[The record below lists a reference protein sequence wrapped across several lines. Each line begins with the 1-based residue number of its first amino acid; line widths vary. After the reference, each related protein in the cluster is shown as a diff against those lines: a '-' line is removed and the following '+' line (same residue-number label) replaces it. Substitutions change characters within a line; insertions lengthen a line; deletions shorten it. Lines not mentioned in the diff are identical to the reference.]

1 MMRLLINTK
10 IGENRGSSRIW
21 LEQAAIN
28 VLGEPGQRLAIKVK
42 DNSLVFAIDNDGE
55 VLLSKRTGRNST
67 IEKLL
72 VEVRDSHL
80 VKSINKTILE
90 FFPHSKD
97 LRIVVQ
103 RGLMIVKAGA
113 ISIKRLFSIETLK
126 NKLKNNAY
134 LSVTSMYGGGCIFD
148 RALHETFDSV
158 GLETKI
164 DLFIEREKVYV
175 DSAVTNQPELFSEN
189 CLIVQSDAQEL
200 CFTAGEHSGCDIFVV
215 AAPCTACSPS
225 GRTVKSLKM
234 PEDDPDA
241 GNAVVDILKYLTL
254 YFPPIFV
261 LECERSYK
269 NTASF
274 SLIVNRLKNLSYN
287 VSFEVL
293 DGKDFGGFEPRKRI
307 FLVATLFDE
316 FDFDNLPQY
325 SNIRTIDSILED
337 VPLDSPTYKSYDH
350 LKSKLSRDK
359 EKGNGFSMYLH
370 DGSERNLQRIIR
382 RLYSK
387 AGSCEPFYLH
397 PEDENKFRLFTSTEN
412 ARLRDVNPKVV
423 DGLPETKKNEI
434 LGQSGVYTVFTSL
447 FSELANLVNNLKS
460 KAA

>member
-1 MMRLLINTK
+1 MRLLINTK
-10 IGENRGSSRIW
+10 IGENRGASRIW

-28 VLGEPGQRLAIKVK
+28 VLGKPGQRLSIDVK
-42 DNSLVFAIDNDGE
+42 DNSLVFAIADSGE

-80 VKSINKTILE
+80 LQSINKTILE

-97 LRIVVQ
+97 LRIIVQ

-113 ISIKRLFSIETLK
+113 ISLKRLFSINSLK
-126 NKLKNNAY
+126 NKLKNKEY

-148 RALHETFDSV
+148 RALHECFERA

-175 DSAVTNQPELFSEN
+175 DAAVSNQPHLFSDN

-200 CFTAGEHSGCDIFVV
+200 CFSGGEHSGCDVFVV

-225 GRTVKSLKM
+225 GRTVKSLEK

-241 GNAVVDILKYLTL
+241 GNAVIDILKYLTL
-254 YFPPIFV
+254 FFPPVFV

-293 DGKDFGGFEPRKRI
+293 DGVDFGGFEPRKRI

-316 FDFDNLPQY
+316 FNFNNLHKY

-337 VPLDSPTYKSYDH
+337 VPLDSPMYKSYDH
-350 LKSKLSRDK
+350 LKSKLERDK

-370 DGSERNLQRIIR
+370 NGSERKLQRIIR

-412 ARLRDVNPKVV
+412 ARLRDVDPIVV
-423 DGLPETKKNEI
+423 NGLPETRSNEL
-434 LGQSGVYTVFTSL
+434 LGQSGVYTVFSSL
-447 FSELANLVNNLKS
+447 FDELACLVNNFKS